1 MTGEARAQK
10 PLESHA
16 GAESTRLVVLVPKT
30 KVRRSCDTLEEE
42 HTRLIDPPR
51 REGSIGVRNVMV
63 FS

>member
-16 GAESTRLVVLVPKT
+16 GAESTRLVVLVPEI
-30 KVRRSCDTLEEE
+30 KVRRSWDNLEVS
-42 HTRLIDPPR
+42 TRLIDPPR